1 MPPVII
7 NSTYSI
13 ILVWSL
19 DSAPWALNS
28 LKATLPGGDV
38 VNQGLADA
46 WATDLDALHGSSGLA
61 AVQPTNVSLSA
72 VRVRDLRTANQ
83 PEFESAITAAGTNA
97 TQLLPRQAGIRV
109 SAKTALAGRSFR
121 GGPTIPGFAEDQND
135 AGGRIAASASAAALA
150 FFDGIRTAATNRGHV
165 LSIGSVKLGTS
176 QPVTGSSIRDLV
188 WDTQRR
194 RGFNGI

>member
-13 ILVWSL
+13 ILVWTL
-19 DSAPWALNS
+19 GGENWALNS

-38 VNQGLADA
+38 VNQGLADS
-46 WATDLDALHGSSGLA
+46 WATDLSAAHTSSGLD
-61 AVQPTNVSLSA
+61 AVQPTNVALGA
-72 VRVRDLRTANQ
+72 VRVRDLRVANQ
-83 PEFESAITAAGTNA
+83 PEFEAGVGSAGVNVSE
-97 TQLLPRQAGIRV
+97 LLPRQAGVRV
-109 SAKTALAGRSFR
+109 TARTPLAGRSFR

-135 AGGRIAASASAAALA
+135 AGGRISASASAAALA
-150 FFDGIRTAATNRGHV
+150 FVDAIRTAATNRGHQ
-165 LSIGSVKLGTS
+165 LAIGSPLLGTS
-176 QPVTGSSIRDLV
+176 QPITGTVVRDNV

>member
-1 MPPVII
+1 MAPVII

-13 ILVWSL
+13 ILVWSITGE
-19 DSAPWALNS
+19 PWALNS

-38 VNQGLADA
+38 VNAGLASA
-46 WATDLDALHGSSGLA
+46 WATDLQALHTSSGLA

-72 VRVRDLRTANQ
+72 VRVRDLRTPNQ
-83 PEFESAITAAGTNA
+83 AEFEAPIVTAGTNA

-135 AGGRIAASASAAALA
+135 AGGRIASSASAAALA
-150 FFDGIRTAATNRGHV
+150 FFNGIRTAATNRGHV

-176 QPVTGSSIRDLV
+176 QPIVDADIRDLV

>member
-19 DSAPWALNS
+19 GGEPWALNS

-46 WATDLDALHGSSGLA
+46 WATDLNALHDSSGLA
-61 AVQPTNVSLSA
+61 AVQPTNISLGA

-83 PEFESAITAAGTNA
+83 PEFEAAVGSPGTNV
-97 TQLLPRQAGIRV
+97 TELLPRQAGIRV

-121 GGPTIPGFAEDQND
+121 GGPTIPGFAENQND

-150 FFDGIRTAATNRGHV
+150 FFDAVRTAALNRGHT
-165 LSIGSVKLGTS
+165 LSIGSTKLGTS
-176 QPVTGSSIRDLV
+176 QPITGTSIRDNI

-194 RGFNGI
+194 RGYNGI